1 MSKEIKE
8 LDPGYLWGHFASIL
22 DIPRESKNEAAARQF
37 TLNWAAG
44 KGYPTRTDDVGNVA
58 VYVPATAGHESAP
71 VVVMQGHL
79 DMVCEK
85 TPESDHDFDTDPIPA
100 YVDGDL
106 VRSKGTTLGA
116 DNGIGLAA
124 SMAAADDPECVHG
137 PLELLFTIDE
147 ETGLTGAFEY
157 DPTLIKGRLMLN
169 LDSEDEGTLYVGCA
183 GGGDTSIHLGATT
196 TEVPEGYTRY
206 YVKVSG
212 LKGGHSGLDIGNG
225 RGNAIK
231 LLARAVHAGIGSEP
245 FHFGCLE
252 GGSKRNAIPR
262 DARACVYV
270 PVNRAPAFTEAV
282 VEFTTLA
289 SGELGNADPGLAI
302 TVTSESC
309 DCPPMTAAQ
318 SSALLKLLLA
328 IPHGATTM
336 SQDIAGMVETSTNL
350 AIANRKDDK
359 VLVLCNTRSSVDS
372 ALESVRLSIRA
383 VGELAG
389 GSVQH
394 GGKYPGWR
402 PNMDS
407 PLLAVCS
414 RAWKDMT
421 GEAPEV
427 TAIHAGLECGVI
439 GEKAPG
445 MDSISFGPTIRG
457 AHSPDESVS
466 IASTARFWDFLK
478 RVLKTLA
485 QG

>member
-1 MSKEIKE
+1 MNNEIKT
-8 LDPGYLWGHFASIL
+8 LAPGYLWGHFASIL

-37 TLNWAAG
+37 ILDWAEAQ
-44 KGYPTRTDDVGNVA
+44 GYPTRTDDVGNVA
-58 VYVPATAGHESAP
+58 AYVPATPGHESAP
-71 VVVMQGHL
+71 AVIIQGHL

-85 TPESDHDFDTDPIPA
+85 TPESNHNFDTDPIPA

-106 VRSKGTTLGA
+106 VRSRGTTLGA

-124 SMAAADDPECVHG
+124 AMAAADDPACTHG

-157 DPTLIKGRLMLN
+157 DPSLIKGRLMLN

-183 GGGDTSIHLGATT
+183 GGGDTSIHLGATST
-196 TEVPEGYTRY
+196 DIPDGYSRF

-212 LKGGHSGLDIGNG
+212 LKGGHSGLDIGTG

-231 LLARAVHAGIGSEP
+231 LLARAIHAGIGSDS

-262 DARACVYV
+262 DAFACVFV
-270 PVNRAPAFTEAV
+270 PGSRAPEFPGAVEAFAVEAR
-282 VEFTTLA
+282 
-289 SGELGNADPGLAI
+289 GELGNADPGLTI
-302 TVTSESC
+302 TVSDEAC
-309 DCPPMTAAQ
+309 ECPAMTAAE

-328 IPHGATTM
+328 IPHGATSM

-350 AIANRKDDK
+350 AIARRDEDK

-372 ALESVRLSIRA
+372 ALEALRLTIRA
-383 VGELAG
+383 AGELAG
-389 GSVQH
+389 GSVEH

-402 PNMDS
+402 PNLDS
-407 PLLAVCS
+407 PLLATCIQ
-414 RAWKDMT
+414 AWKDMT

-457 AHSPDESVS
+457 AHSPDENVSV
-466 IASTARFWDFLK
+466 ASTARFWGFLK
-478 RVLKTLA
+478 IVLKNLA
-485 QG
+485 ES